1 MRELAP
7 RSTTRHGSP
16 RVNAQVERLIQMLAA
31 LQAPG
36 APRLWELPPDVAR
49 RAADAM
55 FVSTWNGG
63 GPEMAEVHAIEI
75 AGRRGAIPAR
85 LYVPRGAGR
94 RSGALLY
101 LHGGGW
107 VIGSPDTHDRL
118 TRELAAAL
126 GIRVVSPAYRL
137 APEHPYPQGLDDCV
151 DAARWIGAD
160 GAAHGIDA
168 DRLLIGGDSAGG
180 NLTAASLL
188 RLRAEH
194 DGPAFR
200 GAIYIYGA
208 FEMDAETPSRAA
220 WGDRDLILST
230 KVMDWFK
237 RLYLDGGGAAD
248 DPHVSPLRADLRGLP
263 PAVLLVGTLDPLL
276 SDSELFAAALE
287 RAGVPAELHLFED
300 GPHAFAQMFALD
312 MARDAIERIAAF
324 SRGRLYQ

>member
-1 MRELAP
+1 MRGLTA
-7 RSTTRHGSP
+7 RSTTRYGSP
-16 RVNAQVERLIQMLAA
+16 RVNPQVERLIQMLAA

-63 GPEMAEVHAIEI
+63 GPEMAEVRGVEI
-75 AGRRGAIPAR
+75 RGRRGSIPAR
-85 LYVPRGAGR
+85 LYVPPGVGR

-137 APEHPYPQGLDDCV
+137 APEHPYPQGLDDCIE
-151 DAARWIGAD
+151 AARWIGAD
-160 GAAHGIDA
+160 GAALGIDA

-188 RLRAEH
+188 RLRAQG
-194 DGPAFR
+194 GPAFR

-220 WGDRDLILST
+220 WGDRDLILSR

-237 RLYLDGGGAAD
+237 GLYVGPSGAGG
-248 DPHVSPLRADLRGLP
+248 DPYVSPLRADLRGLP
-263 PAVLLVGTLDPLL
+263 PAVLVVGTLDPLL

-287 RAGVPAELHLFED
+287 RAGVPAELHVFED

-312 MARDAIERIAAF
+312 MARDALGRIASFA
-324 SRGRLYQ
+324 RARLA